1 MVNSYQIDKFYLVQK
16 QISSD
21 HKKPA
26 QLPAINHI
34 AVIDC
39 SGSMSM
45 ELPKIREQL
54 KLRIPKLIGEKDTLS
69 IIWFSGRGEH
79 GILLENEPIATL
91 KDLNEINKAID
102 HWLKPVCLTGFKEP
116 LEDVVKL
123 VEKIKKTSTGVFSL
137 FFMSDGHDNQ
147 WQRNEILNAVKQTA
161 ANLSS
166 ATFVEYGYYADRR
179 LLTEMAE
186 QAGGTLI
193 FADSFDKYA
202 PQFES
207 NLTQELSGSPKI
219 EIEIEG
225 DPTGGFVFSLD
236 GGVIS
241 TYSIDGNKVNIP
253 EDSSFIYYL
262 NPTMIGKEESSISII
277 AKQACTKKVIASHQH
292 QVISAVYAAI
302 SLYSTRMKSSVV
314 YSLLKSVG
322 DSDFIDTFSGCFGK
336 QKYSDFMEAA
346 KEAAFSPDCRWIKG
360 YDPDKIPADDVF
372 TVFDLLR
379 ILASDENNKL
389 LLDHES
395 FKYNKIGRSRV
406 DATSVLTD
414 EEQAAVIELTDLIAK
429 EKNIKVIKDLQA
441 KIATIT
447 NKPEALQFKADPAPD
462 GYPITNL
469 VFNEERPNISVQV
482 RKSGYVDLSDRL
494 TDLVKDKIPVIFPTF
509 IFRNYAIIKDG
520 LINVDTLPCRLSAN
534 TINQIPSSLYTKAD
548 NDIYIISLKNISI
561 INRNMIKEVSAKSLF
576 ELEYQLTKS
585 RAEQKVYNHY
595 RKELLKGKKSEGFA
609 EKYGEE
615 AASWLKEQGLTD
627 YSGFSPRQV
636 QTPASDFYMAKEMAI
651 SLKGLSS
658 LPTIK
663 DARDR
668 MAKGKLTPSAALLV
682 PTIKLVEG
690 FLDSDIYKGSKDQQ
704 GLLETW
710 ITAQTEITIKETRK
724 LIREKAQQL
733 FTVIIG
739 QVWPTEFSSLEENS
753 LDLIMSGEKITGK
766 IEMKEI
772 KINI

>member
-1 MVNSYQIDKFYLVQK
+1 MINSYQIDKFYLVQK
-16 QISSD
+16 RISSNN
-21 HKKPA
+21 KKPA
-26 QLPAINHI
+26 QLPAVNHI

-79 GILLENEPIATL
+79 GILIENEPISTL

-102 HWLKPVCLTGFKEP
+102 RWLKPVCLTGFKEP

-123 VEKIKKTSTGVFSL
+123 VEKIKKTSTGIFSL
-137 FFMSDGHDNQ
+137 FFMSDGCDNQ
-147 WQRNEILNAVKQTA
+147 WQRNEILNAVKQA
-161 ANLSS
+161 AVNLSS

-202 PQFES
+202 PEFEN
-207 NLTQELSGSPKI
+207 NLTKELSGAPKI

-225 DPTGGFVFSLD
+225 DPINGFVFSLD

-241 TYSIDGNKVNIP
+241 TYSLEGNKVSVP

-262 NPTMIGKEESSISII
+262 NPTKIGTEESSI
-277 AKQACTKKVIASHQH
+277 A
-292 QVISAVYAAI
+292 VISKSVFKTDKQHPVIDAVYAAI
-302 SLYSTRMKSSVV
+302 SLYSTRMKSSIV
-314 YSLLKSVG
+314 YSLLKSIG
-322 DSDFIDTFSGCFGK
+322 DSDFIDIFSGCFGK

-346 KEAAFSPDCRWIKG
+346 REATFSPDCRWIKG

-372 TVFDLLR
+372 TVFDLLK
-379 ILASDENNKL
+379 ILSSDDNNKL

-406 DATSVLTD
+406 DAVSVLTD
-414 EEQAAVIELTDLIAK
+414 EEQAEVVKLTDLIAK
-429 EKNIKVIKDLQA
+429 EKNIKVIKELQN
-441 KIATIT
+441 KIAAIT
-447 NKPEALQFKADPAPD
+447 NKPEALRFEADPAPD
-462 GYPITNL
+462 GYSITNL

-482 RKSGYVDLSDRL
+482 RKSGHVNLSDRL
-494 TDLVKDKIPVIFPTF
+494 VDSVKEKVPAVFPTF
-509 IFRNYAIIKDG
+509 IYRNYAIIKDG

-534 TINQIPSSLYTKAD
+534 TINQIPSSLYTKVD
-548 NDIYIISLKNISI
+548 DIYIISLKNIPI
-561 INRNMIKEVSAKSLF
+561 INRNMIKEVSAKNLF

-595 RKELLKGKKSEGFA
+595 RKELLKGKKSEGFT

-682 PTIKLVEG
+682 PTIKLVEDFFG
-690 FLDSDIYKGSKDQQ
+690 SPLYQGSKDQQ

-733 FTVIIG
+733 FTIIIG

-753 LDLIMSGEKITGK
+753 LDLIIDNEQITGK
-766 IEMKEI
+766 MEMKEI
-772 KINI
+772 KINL